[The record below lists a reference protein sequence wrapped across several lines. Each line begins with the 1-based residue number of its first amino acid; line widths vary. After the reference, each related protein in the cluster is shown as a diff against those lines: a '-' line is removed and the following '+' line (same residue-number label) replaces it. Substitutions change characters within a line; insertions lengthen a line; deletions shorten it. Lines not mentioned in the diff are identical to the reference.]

1 MQKLVETPF
10 ICETSQESPNL
21 KDWLVFILEAWE
33 GAKLC
38 YSILTQEVSSSF
50 AAIPEMRRMSQIVTS
65 QSILLNLIS
74 VFRVS

>member
-21 KDWLVFILEAWE
+21 KDWLAFKLEAWE

-38 YSILTQEVSSSF
+38 LSILT
-50 AAIPEMRRMSQIVTS
+50 
-65 QSILLNLIS
+65 
-74 VFRVS
+74 